1 MIPPPKSTSG
11 LNEGQRAALDLSRDL
26 LVDAGAGAGKTQVLA
41 LRVLALLELELA
53 GISEIVAFTFTD
65 KAAAE
70 MRDRVQRLLLERI
83 AELESLQRQSR
94 EQLPQLKALTRAQAE
109 FNLNRITTVH
119 GFCHRLLSDH
129 AWEAGLEP
137 GAPLLEERA
146 QRLARRTAVQRVLTR
161 TRAEDDAPGAA
172 ALQRLGTVTRLYTLS
187 RTLET
192 LLERRHEVAPALE
205 RAQAAWQEPQ
215 SELARRC
222 GELDRLLAAAFQP
235 ALDLLARLP
244 LAELRVVSTDD
255 KLRQKVS
262 EVARALALGTSPQA
276 LEVLRHELLRSDL
289 EPRSFKTIGA
299 AKKWSNAPGA
309 LEACR
314 DLLAQ
319 AAQALSDAAAGWLAL
334 NLDPAHELRTA
345 AALSDLKAVFER
357 VCAAYAEECGGNLD
371 FLDLELRALHLL
383 QSQEELAQRLCRRAL
398 YLLIDEYQD
407 TNPTQNLLF
416 EQLLA
421 RAHHPGRFFA
431 VGDAKQSIYGFRGAD
446 VGVFN
451 EARPAVEQRNSAM
464 GVLQRPTLL
473 PWGLEAPATQERR
486 RGLVVMNTNY
496 RSVKRLLEAGN
507 ELLGSVLWRGAYRR
521 FDARPGPMTPGRPEE
536 GDEHPVEL
544 HFMSDNARRT
554 PEGAP
559 DENELVAS
567 LVKRACAQGAKLS
580 DIALLVRTRSNN
592 GAMLQAFARHG
603 IPLVAMGE
611 GGLLAT
617 QEAMDCVNLLR
628 VLANESDDI
637 ALIGLL
643 RSPLGGISD
652 VCLMQLAPR
661 PGEAGQPLI
670 RRLERL
676 NAGNRQDAEALRRL
690 RDVLASLRREA
701 GRQSAARLLARG
713 LASLGAGLAFSH
725 GSGAEQRLANLER
738 LLEVV
743 RETQG
748 QFSSLAALA
757 RELARR
763 IEEGE
768 DETQG
773 QPQTQGE
780 YVRLMTIHGS
790 KGLEFPIVILPD
802 IGNQLSASNTLLVRD
817 LPPAEEV
824 GRPMGLYLPWLGD
837 DEARGKPRPD
847 FEAWRATL
855 DAEERQRAEYLRL
868 FYVAFTRARDKL
880 ILTGYVPDKI
890 RTGSHAAWA
899 DLLLARLGS
908 GGYGDSGRALPGV
921 SLTWHRNLAAAE
933 PMNHSPMLARLK
945 QACESG
951 MLPMAREV
959 DRSLAWPLA
968 PRVAPP
974 RPAEPE
980 SVELGT
986 LVHAELE
993 RRILARA
1000 RGLHLELGQLRP
1012 EISGHVKRAE
1022 EALATLPRAREFPEW
1037 RAFDSESERRLDLLR
1052 VRDGDEYDIV
1062 DFKTDRV
1069 SAETMA
1075 EHAKTEHAD
1084 QLRSYAALLRRFL
1097 ATRGREAAKLRLL
1110 VCFTSPD
1117 VPADR
1122 RLVEIEERP

>member
-1 MIPPPKSTSG
+1 MIPPPKSATG

-41 LRVLALLELELA
+41 LRMLALLELELA
-53 GISEIVAFTFTD
+53 AVNEIVAFTFTD

-83 AELESLQRQSR
+83 AELELVQRQSR
-94 EQLPQLKALTRAQAE
+94 EPLPQLKALARARAE
-109 FNLNRITTVH
+109 FSLNRITTVH

-137 GAPLLEERA
+137 GAPMLEERA
-146 QRLARRTAVQRVLTR
+146 QRLARRAAVQRVLTR
-161 TRAEDDAPGAA
+161 TRVDDDASGAA

-192 LLERRHEVAPALE
+192 LLERRHEVGPALAL
-205 RAQAAWQEPQ
+205 AQAAWQNPQ
-215 SELARRC
+215 PELARRR
-222 GELDRLLAAAFQP
+222 GELGKLLAAAFQP
-235 ALDLLARLP
+235 ALKILAKLP

-262 EVARALALGTSPQA
+262 EVARALSLGESGQA
-276 LEVLRHELLRSDL
+276 FEVLRHELLRADL
-289 EPRSFKTIGA
+289 GPRSFNALGA
-299 AKKWSNAPGA
+299 AKKWTNAPGA

-314 DLLAQ
+314 DILTQ
-319 AAQALSDAAAGWLAL
+319 AAGALSESAGGWLAL

-345 AALSDLKAVFER
+345 AALQDLKIVFER
-357 VCAAYAEECGGNLD
+357 VCAAYGEECGGSLD

-383 QSQEELAQRLCRRAL
+383 QTQAEVAQRLCRRAR

-416 EQLLA
+416 RELLA

-451 EARPAVEQRNSAM
+451 EARAAVEQRNTNL
-464 GVLQRPTLL
+464 GVLHRPSLL
-473 PWGLEAPATQERR
+473 PWGLEAPDAPERQ
-486 RGLVVMNTNY
+486 RGIVVMNANY
-496 RSVKRLLEAGN
+496 RTVKRLLEAGN
-507 ELLGSVLWRGAYRR
+507 ELLGSMLQRDDYRR
-521 FDARPGPMTPGRPEE
+521 FDARPGPMTAGRPAE
-536 GDEHPVEL
+536 GDELPVEL
-544 HFMSDNARRT
+544 HFMSDSARRT

-559 DENELVAS
+559 DESELVAS

-592 GAMLQAFARHG
+592 GALLQAFARHG
-603 IPLVAMGE
+603 IGLVAMGE

-617 QEAMDCVNLLR
+617 REAMDCVNLLR
-628 VLANESDDI
+628 VLANENDDI

-643 RSPLGGISD
+643 RSPLGGLSD
-652 VCLMQLAPR
+652 LCLTRLAPR
-661 PGEAGQPLI
+661 PGEAVLPLI

-676 NAGNRQDAEALRRL
+676 AACDGQDARALRRL
-690 RDVLASLRREA
+690 SDVLASLRQEA
-701 GRQSAARLLARG
+701 GRQSPARLLARG
-713 LASLGAGLAFSH
+713 LAGLGAGLAFSH

-738 LLEVV
+738 MQEVV

-748 QFSSLAALA
+748 QFSSLAALT

-763 IEEGE
+763 IEEGD

-780 YVRLMTIHGS
+780 YVRLLTIHGS

-802 IGNQLSASNTLLVRD
+802 VGNQLSANNTLLVRD
-817 LPPAEEV
+817 LPPAEEA

-837 DEARGKPRPD
+837 DEARGKPTPD

-855 DAEERQRAEYLRL
+855 DAKERARAEYLRL
-868 FYVAFTRARDKL
+868 FYVAFTRAKDRL
-880 ILTGYVPDKI
+880 ILTGYVPDEI
-890 RTGSHAAWA
+890 RTGSSASWA

-908 GGYGDSGRALPGV
+908 SGFGDSGQALPGV
-921 SLTWHRNLAAAE
+921 QLTWHRKLSVTQ
-933 PMNHSPMLARLK
+933 PMSHGPMLARLQ
-945 QACESG
+945 QAGESG
-951 MLPMAREV
+951 MLPLSREV
-959 DRSLAWPLA
+959 DRSLVAPLA
-968 PRVAPP
+968 PRLPPP
-974 RPAEPE
+974 RPVEPE
-980 SVELGT
+980 SVEFGT
-986 LVHAELE
+986 LVHSELE

-1000 RGLHLELGQLRP
+1000 RGLHLELGRLRP
-1012 EISGHVKRAE
+1012 DIAGHVLRAE

-1037 RAFDSESERRLDLLR
+1037 RIFDSDGERRLDLLR

-1069 SAETMA
+1069 SADQMA
-1075 EHAKTEHAD
+1075 EHARAEHGG
-1084 QLRSYAALLRRFL
+1084 QLRSYAGLLRRFL
-1097 ATRGREAAKLRLL
+1097 AMRGRKAAKLRLL
-1110 VCFTSPD
+1110 VCFTAPE
-1117 VPADR
+1117 VPAGQ
-1122 RLVEIEERP
+1122 RLVEIEENP